1 MYRNTFGKSIRVYV
15 ELKIVFMSK
24 ESKFIEMTGK
34 IIETLPNTT
43 FRVEIEN
50 GAVLLCYIAGR
61 MKRHKISLLPGDY
74 VDLEISPYDLTQ
86 GRIVYRKRVRN

>member
-1 MYRNTFGKSIRVYV
+1 
-15 ELKIVFMSK
+15 MSK
-24 ESKFIEMTGK
+24 DSKFIETTGK
-34 IIETLPNTT
+34 VIETLPNTT

-50 GAVLLCYIAGR
+50 GVVLLCYIAGR
-61 MKRHKISLLPGDY
+61 MKRRKISLLPGDY

>member
-1 MYRNTFGKSIRVYV
+1 
-15 ELKIVFMSK
+15 MSK
-24 ESKFIEMTGK
+24 ESKFIETTGK
-34 IIETLPNTT
+34 VIETLPNTT

-50 GAVLLCYIAGR
+50 GVVLLCYIAGR
-61 MKRHKISLLPGDY
+61 MKRRKISLLPGDY

>member
-1 MYRNTFGKSIRVYV
+1 
-15 ELKIVFMSK
+15 MSK
-24 ESKFIEMTGK
+24 ESKFIAMSGK

-86 GRIVYRKRVRN
+86 GRIVYRKRARN

>member
-1 MYRNTFGKSIRVYV
+1 
-15 ELKIVFMSK
+15 MSK
-24 ESKFIEMTGK
+24 ENKFIEKTGR

-61 MKRHKISLLPGDY
+61 MRRHKISLLPGDY